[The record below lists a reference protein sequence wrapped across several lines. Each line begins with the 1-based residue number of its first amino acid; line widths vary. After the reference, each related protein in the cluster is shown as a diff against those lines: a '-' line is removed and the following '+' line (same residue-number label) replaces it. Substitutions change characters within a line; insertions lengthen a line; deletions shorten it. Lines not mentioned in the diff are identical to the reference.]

1 LLAHR
6 AHLKF
11 DTTTNHVLVQDEV
24 TLPAGLTELRLG
36 AGFEI
41 TKMLSRDNASL
52 DIRTVVE
59 QAEDEDGPYQRLIVQ
74 RMGLRNGG
82 MLRLSYAGTFH
93 EAVDEVVFS
102 RENVGGEITATISEE
117 GIYLSSSA
125 EWLPWAEDTMA
136 TYELALDTPTGF
148 ETVTQGER
156 IEHEESDA
164 GLRTRWIT
172 THPSDGIN
180 LVANRYFVHEEPVRD
195 GVISMT
201 FFLEDD
207 ARLRATYMERTK
219 TYIAMYEEMI
229 GPYPYAKFAT
239 VENWFPTGYGMPSYT
254 LLGGQV
260 LRLPFIPY
268 TSFGH
273 EIAHNW
279 WGNSVY
285 L

>member
-1 LLAHR
+1 MSQVRPAACVLLFVFVLLTGAGSVSAEPVPLLAHR

-125 EWLPWAEDTMA
+125 EWLPMCCRNRA
-136 TYELALDTPTGF
+136 LALSSPAAIRGRMLII
-148 ETVTQGER
+148 VWSAP
-156 IEHEESDA
+156 I
-164 GLRTRWIT
+164 
-172 THPSDGIN
+172 
-180 LVANRYFVHEEPVRD
+180 FV
-195 GVISMT
+195 I
-201 FFLEDD
+201 
-207 ARLRATYMERTK
+207 
-219 TYIAMYEEMI
+219 
-229 GPYPYAKFAT
+229 
-239 VENWFPTGYGMPSYT
+239 
-254 LLGGQV
+254 
-260 LRLPFIPY
+260 
-268 TSFGH
+268 
-273 EIAHNW
+273 
-279 WGNSVY
+279 
-285 L
+285 